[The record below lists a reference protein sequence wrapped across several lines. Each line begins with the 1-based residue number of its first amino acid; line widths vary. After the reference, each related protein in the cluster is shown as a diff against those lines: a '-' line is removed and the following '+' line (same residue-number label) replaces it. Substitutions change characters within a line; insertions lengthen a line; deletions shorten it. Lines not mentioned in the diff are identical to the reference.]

1 MIIVRLGIQDGER
14 EYKEWGHYDNFTEN
28 DYLEK
33 KITDREM
40 LSEFWGTEFNDEDYF
55 DEDNE
60 KYWLDTSA
68 VWVESVANISE
79 EELNTLKHF
88 LI

>member
-1 MIIVRLGIQDGER
+1 MILINFGIQDGER
-14 EYKEWGHYDNFTEN
+14 EYQNWDYDRNHTHKDYN
-28 DYLEK
+28 DD
-33 KITDREM
+33 KITDREL
-40 LSEFWGTEFNDEDYF
+40 LSDFFGMSLTDEDYF

-68 VWVESVANISE
+68 VWVESVVNISE

-88 LI
+88 LK